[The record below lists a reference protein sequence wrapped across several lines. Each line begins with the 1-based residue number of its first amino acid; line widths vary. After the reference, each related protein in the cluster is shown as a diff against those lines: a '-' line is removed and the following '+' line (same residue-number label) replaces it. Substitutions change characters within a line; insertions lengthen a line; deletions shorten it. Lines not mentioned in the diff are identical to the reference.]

1 MTDKP
6 TAQLRNQ
13 VQEDVELK
21 TSGLKDE
28 NPVAVSDIPTD
39 PETLRLE
46 RKLKWKLD
54 LFILPLISMVYFF
67 SFMVYIFPCTSVL
80 YSGVKLTKR
89 YIRVALILATR
100 MSLACPMN

>member
-21 TSGLKDE
+21 TSSLKDE

-46 RKLKWKLD
+46 RKLKWKID

-67 SFMVYIFPCTSVL
+67 SFMV
-80 YSGVKLTKR
+80 
-89 YIRVALILATR
+89 
-100 MSLACPMN
+100 